1 MINTKNL
8 KSASISEGM
17 LSKETLDILWQ
28 KFTKT
33 RDMEIRN
40 TLLIAYVP
48 LVKRVVNRLFQST
61 KAFNEYDDLISCG
74 IIGLIDA
81 MDRFDASKGA
91 SFETYSQ
98 IRIRGEIID
107 YMRSLDWAPVHLR
120 LKIKKV
126 ESAYDE
132 LSQTNGRM
140 VTDQEVAMHLNIHQ
154 CELQEIL
161 KESHFLNVVHLEELL
176 QDTIHE
182 DSCFS
187 ADSTID
193 SSIENQDFKDRLAK
207 EINKLS
213 EREKMVISLYYTD
226 ELTLK
231 EIGLVLDLTESR
243 VCQIHSGLMAKL
255 KGRMKYYR

>member
-1 MINTKNL
+1 MSNTQYL
-8 KSASISEGM
+8 KTYATEEGT
-17 LSKETLDILWQ
+17 LGKETLDILWQ
-28 KFTKT
+28 KFMRTH
-33 RDMEIRN
+33 DMEVRN
-40 TLLIAYVP
+40 TLLMAYVP

-61 KAFNEYDDLISCG
+61 KTFNEYDDLISCG

-132 LSQTNGRM
+132 LSQATGRL
-140 VTDQEVAMHLNIHQ
+140 VSDQEVAQHLNIHQ
-154 CELQEIL
+154 NELQEIL
-161 KESHFLNVVHLEELL
+161 KESHFLNVIHLEELL
-176 QDTIHE
+176 QDTVQE
-182 DSCFS
+182 DPSLIS
-187 ADSTID
+187 DNMIESGA
-193 SSIENQDFKDRLAK
+193 ENQDFRERLTK

-213 EREKMVISLYYTD
+213 EREKMLISLYYTD

-255 KGRMKYYR
+255 RARMKYYR